1 MAQMTLADADGTGD
15 GGDVDVRVGVVRG
28 DVFERLEHIFALVAL
43 GQRQQIVLRAA
54 GGEGLG
60 LLAHALDGG
69 NELLVAE
76 GLQKIV
82 RRTEAERRAGIVEVV
97 VGGEHDDVSGAA
109 ALAQDAHHLD
119 AVHVR
124 HPHVGDDE
132 VGAVALGGGQTL
144 LAVGGFADHGA
155 AERGPVDAE
164 HDAAAHHGLVVND
177 QYLEHGP
184 LLSASGAAAARSCR
198 RPRSDMRSDRSS
210 HRSSGARCGPRC
222 SGPDGRRE

>member
-1 MAQMTLADADGTGD
+1 M
-15 GGDVDVRVGVVRG
+15 
-28 DVFERLEHIFALVAL
+28 
-43 GQRQQIVLRAA
+43 
-54 GGEGLG
+54 
-60 LLAHALDGG
+60 
-69 NELLVAE
+69 
-76 GLQKIV
+76 
-82 RRTEAERRAGIVEVV
+82 
-97 VGGEHDDVSGAA
+97 SGAA

-184 LLSASGAAAARSCR
+184 LLSELDEALVAVGHAV
-198 RPRSDMRSDRSS
+198 D
-210 HRSSGARCGPRC
+210 
-222 SGPDGRRE
+222 DGVFHQRL

>member
-1 MAQMTLADADGTGD
+1 MLLSPLGSASRSSCAL
-15 GGDVDVRVGVVRG
+15 
-28 DVFERLEHIFALVAL
+28 RLEKASAFS
-43 GQRQQIVLRAA
+43 
-54 GGEGLG
+54 
-60 LLAHALDGG
+60 AHALDGG
-69 NELLVAE
+69 DELLVAE
-76 GLQKIV
+76 GLQQIV
-82 RRTEAERRAGIVEVV
+82 RRAEAERRAGIVEVV

-132 VGAVALGGGQTL
+132 VGAVALGRRPDPPRP
-144 LAVGGFADHGA
+144 LAASPTTGT

-222 SGPDGRRE
+222 SGPDGPPGISSWLLSRSSTSGGMPLPLSDTLSSR